1 MAMAVDSRVGSEGHG
16 DGTVLDSRTA
26 AERAAAGKAGRRSVP
41 RSSQGTFT
49 PPPDRPDPVGIL
61 ERQALTRVPELLPI
75 RYGRML
81 ESPFSFYRGAA
92 AIMAHDLAAT
102 PSTDL
107 PVQCCGDAHLSNF
120 GVFASPERRLV
131 FDVNDFDETLPGP
144 WEWDIKRL
152 ATSLLIAAQSNEFT
166 AGKQDRTVTDAVRS
180 YREAMAEFAGKD
192 ALTVWYARAEVDDL
206 VARYGD
212 QLAPRDVRK
221 GERELAHVRTRDSAL
236 AFTKLTEIVDGEP
249 RIIDRSPLIVP
260 IEKMADGVERTDMF
274 NALHQIVVA
283 YRETLPPERR
293 RLVEQ
298 FRLADLARK
307 VVGVGSV
314 GTRCWVAL
322 LLGRDDDEP
331 LFLQFKE
338 ADSSVLETYAG
349 ASRYSNHGERVVV
362 GQRSMQ
368 AVSDIFLGW
377 VRAEDPD
384 GVHDFYARQLKDWKG
399 SAEIGQLGPNALTAY
414 ARLCAWTLARAHART
429 GDRHAIAG
437 YLGSGTGFDRAILE
451 FAHAYAEQ
459 NDRDY
464 AALQAA
470 AASGR
475 ITAELGV

>member
-1 MAMAVDSRVGSEGHG
+1 MAVDSGVGTEVHG
-16 DGTVLDSRTA
+16 DGAVLDSRTA
-26 AERAAAGKAGRRSVP
+26 AERAAAGKAGRRGVP
-41 RSSQGTFT
+41 RSSQGAFT

-61 ERQALTRVPELLPI
+61 ERQALTRVPDLVPI

-102 PSTDL
+102 PATGL
-107 PVQCCGDAHLSNF
+107 PVQCSGDAHLSNF
-120 GVFASPERRLV
+120 GVFASPDRRLV
-131 FDVNDFDETLPGP
+131 FDVNDFDETLRGP

-152 ATSLLIAAQSNEFT
+152 AVSLLIAAQNNDF
-166 AGKQDRTVTDAVRS
+166 AAPKQDRAVTDAVRS
-180 YREAMAEFAGKD
+180 YREAMAEFAAKD
-192 ALTVWYARAEVDDL
+192 ALTVWYARVEVDDL

-212 QLAPRDVRK
+212 QLTPRNVRK
-221 GERELAHVRTRDSAL
+221 GERELTRVRTRDSAL

-260 IEKMADGVERTDMF
+260 IEKMAQGVEREEMF
-274 NALHQIVVA
+274 DALHRILVA
-283 YRETLPPERR
+283 YRNTLPDERR

-314 GTRCWVAL
+314 GTRCWIAL
-322 LLGRDDDEP
+322 LLGRDDDQP

-338 ADSSVLETYAG
+338 ADRSVLEEYAG
-349 ASRYSNHGERVVV
+349 ASPYPNHGERVVV

-368 AVSDIFLGW
+368 ATSDIFLGW
-377 VRAEDPD
+377 VRVADPE
-384 GVHDFYARQLKDWKG
+384 GANDFYGRQLNDWKG
-399 SAEIGQLGPNALTAY
+399 SAEIAQLGPGALAAY
-414 ARLCAWTLARAHART
+414 GRLCGWTLARAHART

-437 YLGSGTGFDRAILE
+437 YLGSGAAFDRAILE
-451 FAHAYAEQ
+451 FARAYAEQ